1 MGRGAQPGGGELVS
15 APRAVVVG
23 GGLAGLSAALTLVDG
38 GAEVV
43 LLEARPRL
51 GGATWSFQRNGL
63 SFDNGQHV
71 HMRCCTAY
79 RRFLRRIGSAQ
90 DAPLRGRLEI
100 PVLRP
105 VPGAEPAVA
114 WLRRDSLPAPLQ
126 LGRALTRYRH
136 LRPADRAR
144 LGGAVLALLRLE
156 LTDASLDSETFG
168 SFLARHGQRAAAVE
182 ALWDLIALPTL
193 NLRAGEASLALAAKV
208 FKTGLLTEPDAA
220 DLGWARVPLGRL
232 HGDAAA
238 SALRLAGATVRRRSK
253 VEAIPVGAG
262 TGSERAVQGVF
273 VGGELLAADAV
284 VLAVPHEAAADLLPA
299 GASVDPGVVAG
310 LGRSPIIDV
319 HVVYDRKVFD
329 YPMAAALGSPVQYVF
344 DTTESSG
351 MPPEEGQCVAV
362 SVSGADAEHGEA
374 PARLVERYVAALAEL
389 FPRARTA
396 RVVDAVVTRE
406 HSATFRATPGT
417 ARLRPRPDSGI
428 PGLYLAGAWTDTGW
442 PATMEGAVRSGIA
455 AGAMALRRFSR
466 ARGLLGGL
474 ADPGEDLSEEGVA

>member
-1 MGRGAQPGGGELVS
+1 MGRGAQPRGGGRVS
-15 APRAVVVG
+15 PPRAVVVG

-38 GAEVV
+38 GADVV

-71 HMRCCTAY
+71 YMRCCTAY
-79 RRFLRRIGSAQ
+79 RRFLRRIGSEE
-90 DAPLRGRLEI
+90 DAPLRGPLQI

-126 LGRALTRYRH
+126 LGRALSRYRH

-144 LGGAVLALLRLE
+144 LGAAVLALRRLRI
-156 LTDASLDSETFG
+156 TDPSLDAETFG
-168 SFLARHGQRAAAVE
+168 SFLARHGQSEASVE
-182 ALWDLIALPTL
+182 ALWDLITLPTL
-193 NLRAGEASLALAAKV
+193 NVRAREASLAPAAKV
-208 FKTGLLTEPDAA
+208 FRTGFLAEPDAA

-238 SALRLAGATVRRRSK
+238 TALRRAGAAVRRREK
-253 VEAIPVGAG
+253 VEALSFSPVA
-262 TGSERAVQGVF
+262 GSERAVVGVV
-273 VGGELLAADAV
+273 VGGESLAADAV
-284 VLAVPHEAAADLLPA
+284 VLAVPHEAAADLLPPG
-299 GASVDPGVVAG
+299 GAVEPRALAG
-310 LGRSPIIDV
+310 LGRSPIVDV
-319 HVVYDRKVFD
+319 HLVYDRKILD
-329 YPMAAALGSPVQYVF
+329 HPMAAAVGSPAQYVF
-344 DTTESSG
+344 DTTASSG
-351 MPPEEGQCVAV
+351 LPPEEGQCVAV
-362 SVSGADAEHGEA
+362 SVSGADAEHGEP
-374 PARLVERYVAALAEL
+374 PARLVERYRAALVEL

-396 RVVDAVVTRE
+396 RVIDAVVTRE

-442 PATMEGAVRSGIA
+442 PATMEGAVRSGVA
-455 AGAMALRRFSR
+455 AGAMALRRLGR
-466 ARGLLGGL
+466 ARALAGGR
-474 ADPGEDLSEEGVA
+474 AGSEADLSEEGVA